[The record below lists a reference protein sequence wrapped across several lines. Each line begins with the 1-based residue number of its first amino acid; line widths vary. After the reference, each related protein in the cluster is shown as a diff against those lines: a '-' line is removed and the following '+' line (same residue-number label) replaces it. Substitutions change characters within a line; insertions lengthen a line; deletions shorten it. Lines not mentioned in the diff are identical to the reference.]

1 MQLFSF
7 SGGPWMDWNLVPW
20 QPSPPLR
27 LPPLQAWC
35 PSLCDPGQSGDTNT
49 VELLIVFSLR
59 HLCFSPAVI
68 LAPCLCVLCVTVSA
82 VSSLAHTK
90 MAPHLLLTHL
100 SPLICEM
107 KCVHQILQEGK
118 YYAKLKCGLTVKF
131 SWHVLH
137 KSLLLPAITSIQ
149 ATFRCTHVAET
160 MNGE

>member
-107 KCVHQILQEGK
+107 CAPNPPRREILCKIEMWSYCEIFMTRFTQ
-118 YYAKLKCGLTVKF
+118 
-131 SWHVLH
+131 
-137 KSLLLPAITSIQ
+137 ITSFTSNNFNSGDI
-149 ATFRCTHVAET
+149 
-160 MNGE
+160 

>member
-35 PSLCDPGQSGDTNT
+35 PSLCDPGQSGDTNGDTNT

-82 VSSLAHTK
+82 ISSLAHTK

-107 KCVHQILQEGK
+107 CAPNPPRREILCKIEMWSYCEIFMTRFTQ
-118 YYAKLKCGLTVKF
+118 
-131 SWHVLH
+131 
-137 KSLLLPAITSIQ
+137 ITSFTSNNFNSGDI
-149 ATFRCTHVAET
+149 
-160 MNGE
+160 